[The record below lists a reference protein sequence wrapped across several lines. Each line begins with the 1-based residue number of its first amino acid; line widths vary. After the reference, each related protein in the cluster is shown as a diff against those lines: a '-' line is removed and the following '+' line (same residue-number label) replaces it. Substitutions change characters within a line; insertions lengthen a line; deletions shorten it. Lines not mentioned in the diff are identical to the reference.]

1 MENARMEDGVWRMAT
16 SLGTL
21 HGFTMSRSLQL
32 RRVPLLSPSICMTK
46 ETTARKSNGGVLD
59 FEAQLWVTADKLVE
73 ARL

>member
-1 MENARMEDGVWRMAT
+1 
-16 SLGTL
+16 
-21 HGFTMSRSLQL
+21 
-32 RRVPLLSPSICMTK
+32 MTK